1 MIAEAKQAILNAH
14 WDINF
19 TEFCQ
24 RAGFAEDNYAEGKW
38 DEWQKLAQA
47 LNAFD
52 DATLAR
58 LAGEA

>member
-19 TEFCQ
+19 TEFCR
-24 RAGFAEDNYAEGKW
+24 RAGFSEDDYAEDKW
-38 DEWQKLAQA
+38 LEWQRLAGA
-47 LNAFD
+47 LNSFD